1 MIKGGIMKKVLFLL
15 KQEPDN
21 TAKTIIEVQKTL
33 ADVTVIDMRTDKN
46 YDKIIDEAVSSDK
59 IITW

>member
-1 MIKGGIMKKVLFLL
+1 MKKVLFLL
-15 KQEPDN
+15 KQEPDK
-21 TAKTIIEVQKTL
+21 TAKTIIDVQKTL

-46 YDKIIDEAVSSDK
+46 YDKIIDEAVSSDT